1 MREEKMLFEEIHYR
15 NNRNLLDLDNGNIIF
30 RRAVRAV
37 IINKNK
43 ILMAHLEKT
52 DEYKFPGG
60 GREDYETVDEA
71 LKREVL
77 EEVGYNVI
85 KINEKIGTITE
96 FAIAK
101 EGGNNIF
108 KMISEYYLV
117 EVENI
122 QLKQNLE
129 EYEKE
134 LLFKP
139 CWIEIINAYRKN
151 YEKIFEK
158 CSTTT
163 GIQRETIAL
172 EKLCKEYKLL

>member
-1 MREEKMLFEEIHYR
+1 MLFDEVYYR
-15 NNRNLLDLDNGNIIF
+15 NDKNLLNFNNSNIIL
-30 RRAVRAV
+30 RNAVRAV
-37 IINKNK
+37 IINQDK

-60 GREDYETVDEA
+60 GRNENETIKEA
-71 LKREVL
+71 LKRETL
-77 EEVGYNVI
+77 EEVGYNVL
-85 KINEKIGTITE
+85 KINDKIGTITE

-117 EVENI
+117 EIENR

-129 EYEKE
+129 EYEME

-139 CWIEIINAYRKN
+139 CWIEIKNAYEINLDKINRK
-151 YEKIFEK
+151 
-158 CSTTT
+158 CLTTS
-163 GIQRETIAL
+163 GINRETIAL
-172 EKLCKEYKLL
+172 KKLSEKYIG

>member
-1 MREEKMLFEEIHYR
+1 MLFDEVYYH
-15 NNRNLLDLDNGNIIF
+15 NDKNLLDFSNSNIIL
-30 RRAVRAV
+30 RNAVRAV
-37 IINKNK
+37 IINQNK

-60 GREDYETVDEA
+60 GRNENETIEEA
-71 LKREVL
+71 LKRETL
-77 EEVGYNVI
+77 EEVGYNVL
-85 KINEKIGTITE
+85 KINDKVGTITE

-117 EVENI
+117 EIENI

-129 EYEKE
+129 EYEME

-139 CWIEIINAYRKN
+139 CWIEIKNAYEINLDKINRK
-151 YEKIFEK
+151 
-158 CSTTT
+158 CLATT
-163 GIQRETIAL
+163 GINRETIAL
-172 EKLCKEYKLL
+172 KKLSEKYME

>member
-1 MREEKMLFEEIHYR
+1 MLFDEVYYR
-15 NNRNLLDLDNGNIIF
+15 NDKNLLDFSNSNIVL
-30 RRAVRAV
+30 RNAVRAV
-37 IINKNK
+37 IINQNK

-60 GREDYETVDEA
+60 GRNENEKIEEA
-71 LKREVL
+71 LKRETL
-77 EEVGYNVI
+77 EEVGYNVL
-85 KINEKIGTITE
+85 KINDKIGTITE

-117 EVENI
+117 EIENI

-129 EYEKE
+129 EYEME

-139 CWIEIINAYRKN
+139 CWIEIKNAYEINLDKINRK
-151 YEKIFEK
+151 
-158 CSTTT
+158 CLATT
-163 GIQRETIAL
+163 GINRETIAL
-172 EKLCKEYKLL
+172 KKLSEKYME

>member
-1 MREEKMLFEEIHYR
+1 MLFDEIHYR
-15 NNRNLLDLDNGNIIF
+15 NDKNLLNFDNGNIIL
-30 RRAVRAV
+30 RNAVRAV
-37 IINKNK
+37 IINGNK

-60 GREDYETVDEA
+60 GRNENETIEDA
-71 LKREVL
+71 IKREVL

-85 KINEKIGTITE
+85 SIKEKIGTITE
-96 FAIAK
+96 YAIAQ

-108 KMISEYYLV
+108 KMISDYYLADI
-117 EVENI
+117 ENK

-139 CWIEIINAYRKN
+139 CWIEIKNAY
-151 YEKIFEK
+151 KINNDK
-158 CSTTT
+158 IIKKYKMTS
-163 GIQRETIAL
+163 GINRETIAL
-172 EKLCKEYKLL
+172 RYLCEKYR

>member
-1 MREEKMLFEEIHYR
+1 MLFDEIFYR
-15 NNRNLLDLDNGNIIF
+15 NDKNLLDFDKSNIIL
-30 RRAVRAV
+30 RNAVRAV
-37 IINKNK
+37 IINGDK

-60 GREDYETVDEA
+60 GKNENETIEDA
-71 LKREVL
+71 IKREVL

-96 FAIAK
+96 YAIAQ

-117 EVENI
+117 EIENK

-129 EYEKE
+129 EYEKD

-139 CWIEIINAYRKN
+139 CWIEIKKAFEINLKKTKDR
-151 YEKIFEK
+151 
-158 CSTTT
+158 TTT
-163 GIQRETIAL
+163 KGINRETIAL
-172 EKLCKEYKLL
+172 KKLSEKYI

>member
-1 MREEKMLFEEIHYR
+1 MVFEEIHYR
-15 NNRNLLDLDNGNIIF
+15 NNKNLLDLKNGNIIF
-30 RRAVRAV
+30 RNAVRAV
-37 IINKNK
+37 IVDKNI

-52 DEYKFPGG
+52 DEYRFPGG
-60 GREDYETVDEA
+60 GKEDYETVEEA

-77 EEVGYNVI
+77 EEVGYTVI
-85 KINEKIGTITE
+85 NIKEKIGTITE

-108 KMISEYYLV
+108 KMVSEYYLV
-117 EVENI
+117 EVEKI
-122 QLKQNLE
+122 QLKQNLD

-139 CWIEIINAYRKN
+139 CWVEIVKAYRKN
-151 YEKIFEK
+151 HEKIFEK

-163 GIQRETIAL
+163 GIHRETIAL
-172 EKLCKEYKLL
+172 EKLCREYKLI